1 MGLKRLLA
9 LAVAASTL
17 SCSTPPAHTRE
28 FPLTGTIVAI
38 KADRTEVTVKH
49 DEVKGFMDAMTMPFA
64 VREPSQA
71 SGLAVGDVI
80 AATLV
85 LTDEASYLTGIR
97 RTRPAPSAP
106 PGGSLAPPR

>member
-1 MGLKRLLA
+1 MGLKRLLT

-17 SCSTPPAHTRE
+17 SCSTPPVHTRE

-64 VREPSQA
+64 VKEPSQVA
-71 SGLAVGDVI
+71 ALEAGDTI

-85 LTDEASYLTGIR
+85 LTAEESYLTGIR
-97 RTRPAPSAP
+97 RTGTAPPRP
-106 PGGSLAPPR
+106 PGGSPAPAR